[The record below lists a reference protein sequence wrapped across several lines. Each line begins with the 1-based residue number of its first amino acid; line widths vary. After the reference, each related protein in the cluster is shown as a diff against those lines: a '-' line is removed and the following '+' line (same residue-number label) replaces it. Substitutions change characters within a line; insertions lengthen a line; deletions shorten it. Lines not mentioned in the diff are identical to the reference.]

1 MDEAI
6 LNSLLRYSKQITPKR
21 ETYPIPSGSWHG
33 SLRKSEAPINYS
45 TYYLLD
51 KPALSNSP
59 TRPRYRLTSSA
70 STCAMSPPKAF
81 NKLSLKKV
89 SQDPST
95 EPSRRITEPEN
106 DCKKVEE
113 PQKVKNS
120 REKRFFK
127 SFDQSSSR
135 KNVKENALYKKK
147 NDEVDSLRKEIEK
160 LKKEVIESH
169 EKIRILEQSK
179 VGK

>member
-1 MDEAI
+1 MDEVI
-6 LNSLLRYSKQITPKR
+6 LNSLLRYSKQVTPKR

-33 SLRKSEAPINYS
+33 SLRKSEVPINLS

-51 KPALSNSP
+51 KPALSKSP
-59 TRPRYRLTSSA
+59 TRPHYRLTSSA
-70 STCAMSPPKAF
+70 STCALSPPKAF

-106 DCKKVEE
+106 DCKKVVESD
-113 PQKVKNS
+113 QVKNS
-120 REKRFFK
+120 RGKRFLK
-127 SFDQSSSR
+127 PYDQTKAN
-135 KNVKENALYKKK
+135 KNVKENTFYKKK
-147 NDEVDSLRKEIEK
+147 TDDVECLRKEIEK
-160 LKKEVIESH
+160 LKQELIESH